1 MKVLCALS
9 IFLLLSGC
17 STYRPIPTEAEHKP
31 FRTYVTEEMRAD
43 NKTAYEIPHAVKALS
58 TYMTVAIGALRDRA
72 DRSWITSDLTT
83 VGGTAAVLGGIADKT
98 ALLNSGLFLAGMGL
112 STSTRFKQD
121 QQVDLS
127 LATFNRLSC
136 MHGRLGMLSPET
148 LRLART
154 SGDQGAVD
162 AISSAPEDV
171 IRNVEHVQHT
181 HLSGLYALKASTP
194 SKTDL
199 VDYFGRYNAA
209 QAAAAAAGAGVRA
222 TRSAESEAAA
232 KLVRTLGVELE
243 ACAKLT

>member
-1 MKVLCALS
+1 MKVV
-9 IFLLLSGC
+9 FGLLISLVLGGC
-17 STYRPIPTEAEHKP
+17 STYRPIPTDAEHKP
-31 FRTYVTEEMRAD
+31 FRAYVTEEMKAD
-43 NKTAYEIPHAVKALS
+43 SKTAYEIPHAVRALS
-58 TYMTVAIGALRDRA
+58 AYMAVAIGALRDRA
-72 DRSWITSDLTT
+72 DRSWSTSDLTT
-83 VGGTAAVLGGIADKT
+83 IGGSAAVVGGIADKT
-98 ALLNSGLFLAGMGL
+98 GLLNSGLFLAGMGL

-136 MHGRLGMLSPET
+136 MHGRLGMLTPEA

-154 SGDQGAVD
+154 SGDQGAID

-181 HLSGLYALKASTP
+181 HLSGFYALRASTP

-199 VDYFGRYNAA
+199 VDYFGRYNAV
-209 QAAAAAAGAGVRA
+209 QAAAATAGAGVRA

-232 KLVRTLGVELE
+232 KLVRTLAVELE
-243 ACAKLT
+243 ACAKLS